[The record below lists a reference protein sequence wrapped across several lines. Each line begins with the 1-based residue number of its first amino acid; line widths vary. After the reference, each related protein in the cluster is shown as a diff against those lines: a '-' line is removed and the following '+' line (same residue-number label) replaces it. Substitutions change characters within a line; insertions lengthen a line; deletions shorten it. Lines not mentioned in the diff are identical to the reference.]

1 MEALSKNTDTVL
13 KTKWTLDHAHSE
25 ITFKVRHMMISQVK
39 GEFKKFDATIW
50 SDGNDFSHA
59 KVEAEIDAL
68 SLSTNNEYRDNHLR
82 SGDFFGTENFKTIT
96 FSGQKITKVDDEDY
110 ELTGTLTIRG
120 ISKEVKLDVE
130 LGGFITD
137 PDGKEKVGF
146 SFSGKINRHDF
157 EVNWNAAMEAGGVV
171 VGDDVKIS
179 GEAEFYKE
187 VSE

>member
-1 MEALSKNTDTVL
+1 METLEKTTETTL
-13 KTKWTLDHAHSE
+13 KTKWTIDHAHSE
-25 ITFKVRHMMISQVK
+25 ITFKVKHMMISQVK

-68 SLSTNNEYRDNHLR
+68 SISTNNEYRDNHLK
-82 SGDFFGTENFKTIT
+82 SGDFFGTENFKNIT
-96 FSGQKITKVDDEDY
+96 FSGSKIVKVGDDDY
-110 ELTGTLTIRG
+110 ELVGILTIKG
-120 ISKEVKLDVE
+120 ISKEIKLNVD

-146 SFSGKINRHDF
+146 SFSGKINRQDF
-157 EVNWNAAMEAGGVV
+157 QVNWNATMEAGGVV

-187 VSE
+187 SAE

>member
-1 MEALSKNTDTVL
+1 MENLSTSKDKVL
-13 KTKWTLDHAHSE
+13 NTKWTLDHAHSE

-59 KVEAEIDAL
+59 SVEVEIDAL
-68 SLSTNNEYRDNHLR
+68 SISTNNEYRDNHLK

-96 FSGQKITKVDDEDY
+96 FIANKITKVDDGDY
-110 ELTGTLTIRG
+110 ELKGILTIRG
-120 ISKEVKLDVE
+120 ISKEIKLDVE

-146 SFSGKINRHDF
+146 SFNGKVNRHDF

-179 GEAEFYKE
+179 GEAEFFKE
-187 VSE
+187 SGK